1 MPVDK
6 GRKTKDCLS
15 YIASSYLKTK
25 TAVSEMSQK
34 LKVLCCAILMTMA
47 LNLTPGTYGRKK
59 ELRPKVVLLST
70 HAYTHN
76 NDK

>member
-1 MPVDK
+1 MLVDK

-25 TAVSEMSQK
+25 TVSEMSQK
-34 LKVLCCAILMTMA
+34 LKVLCCASLMTMA

-59 ELRPKVVLLST
+59 ELSPKVVLLCT
-70 HAYTHN
+70 HAYTYN

>member
-1 MPVDK
+1 MPVDE

-15 YIASSYLKTK
+15 YIASSYPKTK

-34 LKVLCCAILMTMA
+34 LKVLCCASLMSMA

-59 ELRPKVVLLST
+59 ELSSKVVLLCT
-70 HAYTHN
+70 HAHTHN